1 LSHEWVA
8 YHSTGAFINL
18 VDTTLMGPQTNS
30 AAYAMVYVYSPVK
43 YNNLLES
50 PRTVHL
56 LTGYDDGMVLWVNGE
71 RLLDDDKVGPHVF
84 DHSKLGPIKLQQGWN
99 RLMVKVSQWSGDWGF
114 SLRMMYNDGTP
125 AQDMIFS
132 LEPPE

>member
-1 LSHEWVA
+1 
-8 YHSTGAFINL
+8 
-18 VDTTLMGPQTNS
+18 MGTQTNS
-30 AAYAMVYVYSPVK
+30 VAYAFVYVYSPVK

-56 LTGYDDGMVLWVNGE
+56 YAGYDDGNIVFVNGDHVLE
-71 RLLDDDKVGPHVF
+71 DDKVGPHEF
-84 DHSKLGPIKLQQGWN
+84 DHAKLGPIKLQQGWN
-99 RLMVKVSQWSGDWGF
+99 RLMVKLSQWSGDWGF

-125 AQDMIFS
+125 AKDMIFS